1 MRSNLL
7 LGSTLA
13 LAASVAMWSCGGNG
27 SATAPSSPAPA
38 TPTTATINI
47 VGSSGNAA
55 FTPNPIQSSVG
66 NMIVWTNK
74 TSSTHHIVLD
84 DGSVVGDIAAGA
96 SSAPL
101 QLKSTG
107 GNYHCTIHSTM
118 IGSINGASA
127 PQPPPC
133 TTPGYC

>member
-1 MRSNLL
+1 MHSNLL

-13 LAASVAMWSCGGNG
+13 LAGALATWSCSG
-27 SATAPSSPAPA
+27 STTAPGTNPPPAS
-38 TPTTATINI
+38 TATIRI

-55 FTPNPIQSSVG
+55 FTPNPIQTSG
-66 NMIVWTNK
+66 NMIVWVNN
-74 TSSTHHIVLD
+74 TSVNHHIVLD
-84 DGSVVGDIAAGA
+84 DGSVVGDIAPGA

-101 QLKSTG
+101 QLKSAS
-107 GNYHCTIHSTM
+107 GNYRCTIHSTM

-127 PQPPPC
+127 PAPPPC